1 LTKPY
6 NFIKLLIEKEKN
18 MKKTLL
24 VVIPFILLTAGCNLL
39 RATTPSP
46 TPESPDAVYTHAAE
60 TMSAELTRVALLT
73 SPTVG
78 IPTTTFTFTPSNTS
92 IYTATKTP
100 IPCLFV
106 GYSDATIDVTV
117 PDYTVM
123 SPGQAFTKTWRLTN
137 AGTCTWNSSYQL
149 VFDHGDG
156 MGVPNGYSQTLTAGT
171 VAPGQTVDVS
181 VNLVAPMASGT
192 YTGYWRFRDPNGVYF
207 GLGGSGTW
215 IVKIV
220 VANVVT
226 VTLAP
231 VVGESGT
238 IRADGGPWPDYTA
251 GESNADIT
259 KSVQT
264 YLSYNIAGIPAGST
278 ITEAKF
284 DFTAYSTTGT
294 PFNLGPLNAYVAD
307 YGAVLDM
314 ADFVPGFPPGNIA
327 DWGSTAALNVI
338 EASNELK
345 AAIQSKLGT
354 SRIILRLQFA
364 GSNMDAVKDRITFT
378 NPSLIVT
385 YTTP

>member
-1 LTKPY
+1 
-6 NFIKLLIEKEKN
+6 
-18 MKKTLL
+18 MKKSPIVIILLTLL
-24 VVIPFILLTAGCNLL
+24 VAACNLPGSVT
-39 RATTPSP
+39 ATP

-60 TMSAELTRVALLT
+60 TMSAELTRVALLA

-78 IPTTTFTFTPSNTS
+78 VPTTTFTSTPSNTP
-92 IYTATKTP
+92 IYTVTKTP
-100 IPCLFV
+100 IPCLLV

-117 PDYTVM
+117 PDNTVM

-137 AGTCTWNSSYQL
+137 TGTCTWNSSYQL

-156 MGVPNGYSQTLTAGT
+156 MGVTSGYSQTLTAGT

-181 VNLVAPMASGT
+181 VNLVAPMATGT
-192 YTGYWRFRDPNGVYF
+192 YTGYWRFRDPNGIYF

-215 IVKIV
+215 IVKIKV
-220 VANVVT
+220 VNTVVVT
-226 VTLAP
+226 LTP

-238 IRADGGPWPDYTA
+238 IRADGGPWPDYTV
-251 GESNADIT
+251 GESNSDIT
-259 KSVQT
+259 KTVQA

-284 DFTAYSTTGT
+284 DFTAYSTMGT
-294 PFNLGPLNAYVAD
+294 PFGLGPLNAYVTD

-338 EASNELK
+338 EVSNELK
-345 AAIQSKLGT
+345 AAIQAKIGT
-354 SRIILRLQFA
+354 SRLILRLQFA